1 MTSVDTGSRRLEY
14 AARIAQFAFLLFLVF
29 GVRDLFAGGYS
40 TQHETIVLVGLVAF
54 VAVYLALMSHT
65 APVTRRTVVGFGVLL
80 ALALALAFDNTAEW
94 AMLLIYVSGCVGFR
108 LPPRYAIPGIV
119 ACAALAAAIGFTL
132 PGYETSSS
140 VQYVIY
146 AVAIGFLLLGFATLV
161 VTVDEL
167 RQARHEVARLA
178 VIEERLRF
186 ARDLHDLLGHSLSV
200 IALKSELARR
210 LLPEQPER
218 AAVEVAELEQVTRGA
233 LAEVREAVSGYRR
246 MTLTT
251 ELEGARLAL
260 DAAGIETNVERAEVT
275 LDPDAEAVLAWAVR
289 EATTNV
295 IRHSRARR
303 CTIRVGAGLRGAD
316 LEVVDDGEQ
325 AAAPSAGS
333 GLAGL
338 EERVRV
344 RAGRVEAGPLAGG
357 GFRLYVSVPLGP

>member
-1 MTSVDTGSRRLEY
+1 MKGAEPSPRRLEY

-29 GVRDLFAGGYS
+29 GVRDLFDGGYS
-40 TQHETIVLVGLVAF
+40 TLHEAVVVAGLVAF
-54 VAVYLALMSHT
+54 VVVYVTLMRHS
-65 APVTRRTVVGFGVLL
+65 AQVTRRTLAGFAILL
-80 ALALALAFDNTAEW
+80 ALALALALDNTAEW
-94 AMLLIYVSGCVGFR
+94 AMLLIYVSACVGFR
-108 LPPRYAIPGIV
+108 FPARYAIPGIV
-119 ACAALAAAIGFTL
+119 ACSVLAAAIGFTL
-132 PGYETSSS
+132 DGYETSSA

-146 AVAIGFLLLGFATLV
+146 AVAIGFLLLGFATLL
-161 VTVDEL
+161 VTVEEL

-178 VIEERLRF
+178 VTEERLRF

-210 LLPEQPER
+210 LLPEEPER
-218 AAVEVAELEQVTRGA
+218 AAIEVAELEQVTRGA

-246 MTLTT
+246 MTLDT

-260 DAAGIETNVERAEVT
+260 DAAGIEASVERAQVT

-316 LEVVDDGEQ
+316 LEVVDDGEP
-325 AAAPSAGS
+325 AATSSSGS

-338 EERVRV
+338 EERVRSY
-344 RAGRVEAGPLAGG
+344 AGRVEAGPIAGG
-357 GFRLYVSVPLGP
+357 GFRLYVNVPLAS